1 MNVVLSSDFINNPWM
16 VFLLVRLLSVLFIQ
30 TWFVADEYWQATE
43 IAHHM
48 AFGYGYQT
56 WEWQHG
62 IRSAVYPAIFGFV
75 YRVLHFVKLDYP
87 LLLIELPRVFH
98 AVAFSIGDYHIWK
111 LSKELYSRDSA
122 SWTIICLISSWFLEY
137 CAPRTL
143 TSSAETVLTSVALCY
158 YPWKK
163 KQESYSTGYL
173 WLVGAACVVRPTA
186 AILFLPLCLEHLWKS
201 RCKQKLALR
210 YFLTIATVLLLSVGI
225 DSWYYGHLVVV
236 PWRFAHFNVVSGLSS
251 HYGTHPWHWYLTQGI
266 PATLTTHLVPF
277 LLAVVYCPGRHK
289 ALLPVC
295 LWSVF
300 AYSCL
305 SHKEFRFLLPVLPLC
320 LCIASDYIAYEL
332 SSQSKK
338 ADANVVWRAMIIL
351 IFLILPNGLALVYL
365 GLVHQRGPI
374 DAINVLRKEI
384 AAHKNPNVLFLMPC
398 HSTPY
403 YSHLHRDVPLR
414 FLTCEPNL
422 KYEVNYTDEA
432 DVFEKKPLEWL
443 HQEYGLIEHKLLNST
458 GESLSKHRSLGD
470 TKPLPTH
477 ILLFDVLL
485 EKIEKFVEEHKFYL
499 CHRIYNS
506 LVVDGRRSKYIL
518 IFCR

>member
-1 MNVVLSSDFINNPWM
+1 M

-62 IRSAVYPAIFGFV
+62 IRSAVYPAIFGFM
-75 YRVLHFVKLDYP
+75 YKVLHFVKLDYP
-87 LLLIELPRVFH
+87 LLLVELPRVIH
-98 AVAFSIGDYHIWK
+98 AVAFSIGDYHTWK

-163 KQESYSTGYL
+163 KQESYNAGYL
-173 WLVGAACVVRPTA
+173 WLVGAACVIRPTA
-186 AILFLPLCLEHLWKS
+186 AILFVPLCLEHIWKS
-201 RCKQKLALR
+201 RCKQKLGLR
-210 YFLTIATVLLLSVGI
+210 YFII
-225 DSWYYGHLVVV
+225 
-236 PWRFAHFNVVSGLSS
+236 
-251 HYGTHPWHWYLTQGI
+251 I
-266 PATLTTHLVPF
+266 
-277 LLAVVYCPGRHK
+277 
-289 ALLPVC
+289 
-295 LWSVF
+295 
-300 AYSCL
+300 CL
-305 SHKEFRFLLPVLPLC
+305 SHKEFRFLLPILPLC

-338 ADANVVWRAMIIL
+338 AEKNVVWRAMIIL

-365 GLVHQRGPI
+365 GLVHQRGPL
-374 DAINVLRKEI
+374 DAISVLRKEI
-384 AAHKNPNVLFLMPC
+384 ASHKNPSVLFLMPC

-432 DVFEKKPLEWL
+432 DVFEKNPLDWL
-443 HQEYGLIEHKLLNST
+443 YQEYGITEHKLLNRRD
-458 GESLSKHRSLGD
+458 ESLSKHRSLGD
-470 TKPLPTH
+470 IKPLPTH

-485 EKIEKFVEEHKFYL
+485 EKIDKFLEEHKFHL

>member
-1 MNVVLSSDFINNPWM
+1 M

-62 IRSAVYPAIFGFV
+62 IRSAVYPAIFGFM
-75 YRVLHFVKLDYP
+75 YKVLHFVKLDYP
-87 LLLIELPRVFH
+87 LLLVELPRVIH
-98 AVAFSIGDYHIWK
+98 AVAFSIGDYHTWK

-163 KQESYSTGYL
+163 KQESYNAGYL
-173 WLVGAACVVRPTA
+173 WLVGAACVIRPTA
-186 AILFLPLCLEHLWKS
+186 AILFVPLCLEHIWKS
-201 RCKQKLALR
+201 RCKQKLGLR
-210 YFLTIATVLLLSVGI
+210 YFIIIATVLLLSVGI
-225 DSWYYGHLVVV
+225 DSWYYGRLVVV
-236 PWRFAHFNVVSGLSS
+236 PWRFAHFNIVSGLSS

-300 AYSCL
+300 AY
-305 SHKEFRFLLPVLPLC
+305 
-320 LCIASDYIAYEL
+320 
-332 SSQSKK
+332 
-338 ADANVVWRAMIIL
+338 RAMIIL

-365 GLVHQRGPI
+365 GLVHQRGPL
-374 DAINVLRKEI
+374 DAISVLRKEI
-384 AAHKNPNVLFLMPC
+384 ASHKNPSVLFLMPC

-432 DVFEKKPLEWL
+432 DVFEKNPLDWL
-443 HQEYGLIEHKLLNST
+443 YQEYGITEHKLLNRRD
-458 GESLSKHRSLGD
+458 ESLSKHRSLGD
-470 TKPLPTH
+470 IKPLPTH

-485 EKIEKFVEEHKFYL
+485 EKIDKFLEEHKFHL